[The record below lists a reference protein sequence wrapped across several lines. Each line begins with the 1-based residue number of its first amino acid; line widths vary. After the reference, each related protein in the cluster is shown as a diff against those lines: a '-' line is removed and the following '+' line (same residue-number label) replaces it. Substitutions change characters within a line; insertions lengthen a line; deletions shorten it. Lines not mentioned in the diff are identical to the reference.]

1 MDISK
6 KIYLL
11 RTENHLTQEEFA
23 KIAGATD
30 KSVSAWEKGKVSPNK
45 ENLAKLKEILQD

>member
-1 MDISK
+1 MEMSK

-11 RTENHLTQEEFA
+11 RTESNLTQSEFA

-30 KSVSAWEKGKVSPNK
+30 KAVSSFKQGVRSS
-45 ENLAKLKEILQD
+45 NLRWVTTRKP